1 MKIEDFTFVITTFN
15 SENTI
20 FKCLE
25 KLPENSEKI
34 IIENSNNAKLKNS
47 LERNFSNLNC
57 YLMDENL
64 GFGKAN
70 NIGIKKTKSKYVFIL
85 NPDVIFNNET
95 FKNII
100 EILKN
105 EEFSI
110 AAPINN
116 DEAGKYKFNENK
128 VLEVNHLKGFA
139 MIFKTNEVNHYLFD
153 ENIFL
158 YLEEIDLCKRY
169 KEKDKRIIL
178 LDVPV
183 THFGGLSH
191 GNRDDLEMEKSR
203 NWHWMWSKFYF
214 NKKHYGYLYSFII
227 LSPSL
232 MSSILKFILFKI
244 VRNKK
249 KEIIYRMRFLGL
261 LNSLL
266 LKSSFYRPYK
276 NQN

>member
-116 DEAGKYKFNENK
+116 DEVGKYKFNENK

-158 YLEEIDLCKRY
+158 YFEEIDLCKRY